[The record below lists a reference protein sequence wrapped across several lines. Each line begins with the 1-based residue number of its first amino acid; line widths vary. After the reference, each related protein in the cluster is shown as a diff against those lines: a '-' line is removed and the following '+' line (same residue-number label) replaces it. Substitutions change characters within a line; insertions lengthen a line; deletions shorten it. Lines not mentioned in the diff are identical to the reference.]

1 MFLKRRTY
9 YIKNRTLIHKN
20 RPCKLIDVSRTLQS
34 FINYAI
40 KTKKNEKLTKTILC
54 SLRSI
59 FLYIM

>member
-1 MFLKRRTY
+1 MLAE
-9 YIKNRTLIHKN
+9 L
-20 RPCKLIDVSRTLQS
+20 CKV

-54 SLRSI
+54 SLRST